1 MDYASQIAFAVL
13 LAIPVACVAWTIT
26 QEELFREVQ
35 EGLRAYQREHPDSF
49 WRQKLAYLPT
59 CPYCLSHYVAAV
71 FIALFRFRMLADDWR
86 GYVVSLF
93 ALVLLANVYIT
104 LYNLL
109 RVVLRAAKAAADR
122 AQAIL
127 EAKHP
132 PPTAES
138 ARAKS
143 WPARTA
149 AQVTGRGS
157 RSRGHGQW
165 ARPAGRQGLVG
176 GRNGGFDGQ
185 TLRDPN
191 GRL

>member
-1 MDYASQIAFAVL
+1 MDYASQIAFALL
-13 LAIPVACVAWTIT
+13 LAMPIACVAWTIT
-26 QEELFREVQ
+26 QEELFRELR
-35 EGLRAYQREHPDSF
+35 EALRADQRGHPDSF
-49 WRQKLAYLPT
+49 WRQKLTYLPT

-71 FIALFRFRMLADDWR
+71 FIALFRFKMLTDDWR

-132 PPTAES
+132 PAAAES
-138 ARAKS
+138 ARAKA

-149 AQVTGRGS
+149 AQASGRGS
-157 RSRGHGQW
+157 RSRGRGQW
-165 ARPAGRQGLVG
+165 ARPGGRQSLTG